1 LGNSHYYNYKLC
13 HNGNIIQHDD
23 DYAKDYL
30 TDVIKN
36 HSTAWLDAHFSQ
48 SSGGAHEPALV
59 VLHTPAPHRP
69 AEPAPQYANLYS
81 DLKAP
86 RSPSW
91 NTGNKGKHQFLSSN
105 PKMNND
111 TQDYSDHL
119 WRRRLRSL
127 RSVDDLIDSLYQVV
141 SKHGQ
146 LNRSFF
152 IFSSDHGYHTCV
164 ACS

>member
-13 HNGNIIQHDD
+13 HNGNIIQHHD